1 MKKNILS
8 SINLKQ
14 RIYLSF
20 SLLVLLFV
28 INAAVSIIT
37 LYQNNRL
44 SKNIATVIE
53 PSLKEFE
60 DLKDVI
66 MESKMYITNWVF
78 LDSGEEDKKLLL
90 VLHNEKY
97 PSLKAN
103 LVNLLAK
110 WENTPVADSLNQIL
124 GGFEKLLLTQKQ
136 VMQLLQK
143 PGDYNDPGSKLT
155 AKKMVKEQVLPQTAI
170 INTALNKLLARQQ
183 FYKAEKNRLLKQS
196 SSRLTIL
203 ISVLALLITGLGIFL
218 SFYMS
223 KIIISPV
230 NKIKHILNDLGK
242 GITRKVDQ
250 KITDDEIGS
259 MVVSLNSLSE
269 RLQATAK
276 FAGEIGKRNFD
287 THFEAL
293 SDEDTLGKALLAMRD
308 NIRLSDN
315 NLNEAQH
322 LAHVGNWERIIS
334 TNEMNVSDEMLNIFG
349 IYERPFN
356 FSYDV
361 MLKFIHAEDLEMVK
375 DRNVR
380 NLYTVPAPY
389 ECRII
394 TANGLTKIIYVETKV
409 VLDETGIPVKSF
421 GIIQDITKRK
431 MDEELLRR
439 SENSLER
446 KNQELLTKNKEL
458 EQFAYVASHDL
469 QEPLKTT
476 SSFVNLLHRRYKGK
490 LDEQADQY
498 LNYISKASERMQTL
512 IKDLL
517 DYSLIGSK
525 EKVEHID
532 CNKILE
538 DVTASLQNCIKNTH
552 AVIRYSPLPVINGY
566 NEEIKDLFLHLM
578 SNALK
583 FKKPDVTPLI
593 RIGAMNLDEHWQF
606 FVQDN
611 GIGIDEQYMERI
623 FVIFQRLHNRS
634 EYEGSSI
641 GLSHCRKIVEL
652 HNGKIWLESSIGKGT
667 TFYFT
672 ISKNLGAQAAQTGSE
687 QQASKKMI

>member
-1 MKKNILS
+1 M
-8 SINLKQ
+8 
-14 RIYLSF
+14 
-20 SLLVLLFV
+20 
-28 INAAVSIIT
+28 
-37 LYQNNRL
+37 
-44 SKNIATVIE
+44 
-53 PSLKEFE
+53 
-60 DLKDVI
+60 
-66 MESKMYITNWVF
+66 
-78 LDSGEEDKKLLL
+78 
-90 VLHNEKY
+90 
-97 PSLKAN
+97 
-103 LVNLLAK
+103 
-110 WENTPVADSLNQIL
+110 
-124 GGFEKLLLTQKQ
+124 
-136 VMQLLQK
+136 
-143 PGDYNDPGSKLT
+143 
-155 AKKMVKEQVLPQTAI
+155 
-170 INTALNKLLARQQ
+170 
-183 FYKAEKNRLLKQS
+183 
-196 SSRLTIL
+196 
-203 ISVLALLITGLGIFL
+203 
-218 SFYMS
+218 
-223 KIIISPV
+223 
-230 NKIKHILNDLGK
+230 ILNDLGK

-259 MVVSLNSLSE
+259 MVVSLNNLSE

-293 SDEDTLGKALLAMRD
+293 SDEDTLGRALLAMRD

-349 IYERPFN
+349 IYERPFH

-361 MLKFIHAEDLEMVK
+361 MLNFIHAEDLDLVK

-389 ECRII
+389 ECRIV
-394 TANGLTKIIYVETKV
+394 TANGQTKIIYVETKV

-446 KNQELLTKNKEL
+446 KNQELLIKNKEL

-498 LNYISKASERMQTL
+498 LHYISKASERMQTL

-525 EKVEHID
+525 ENVEHID

-593 RIGAMNLDEHWQF
+593 RIGAMSLDEHWQF

-634 EYEGSSI
+634 EYEGSGI

-652 HNGKIWLESSIGKGT
+652 HNGKIWLESSVGKGT

-672 ISKNLGAQAAQTGSE
+672 ISKNLGTQAVQTGSE
-687 QQASKKMI
+687 QQASKKLI